1 MAMQIP
7 AVGTTVGDSVGVGNM
22 EVKVRVKPEMSVW
35 GVTVGCCG
43 GHRLMELVLGDV
55 VLVGA
60 RMVSRSLGCGVNCDG
75 HTVNEGHS

>member
-1 MAMQIP
+1 M
-7 AVGTTVGDSVGVGNM
+7 TVLGWQYGGQGAGETRDVSV
-22 EVKVRVKPEMSVW
+22 

>member
-1 MAMQIP
+1 
-7 AVGTTVGDSVGVGNM
+7 
-22 EVKVRVKPEMSVW
+22 
-35 GVTVGCCG
+35 
-43 GHRLMELVLGDV
+43 MELVLGDV

>member
-35 GVTVGCCG
+35 GVTVGCCDG
-43 GHRLMELVLGDV
+43 PRLMEWCSEMWYWWGQ
-55 VLVGA
+55 
-60 RMVSRSLGCGVNCDG
+60 
-75 HTVNEGHS
+75 